1 MGVRY
6 MNIEKFT
13 QNAQQAIMDCQ
24 NIAIS
29 EGHQMLDGE
38 HLHLALLQQT
48 DGLIPKLLK
57 FMEIDPHLI
66 IADLE
71 EEMEK
76 LLKPSCPHYYGGRF
90 TPGEYHIPEEE
101 LIGWSEASLRTP
113 LNSAGYQRY
122 MELFKQVLP
131 EESRRLSLGG
141 TADG

>member
-1 MGVRY
+1 M
-6 MNIEKFT
+6 
-13 QNAQQAIMDCQ
+13 
-24 NIAIS
+24 
-29 EGHQMLDGE
+29 
-38 HLHLALLQQT
+38 
-48 DGLIPKLLK
+48 PKL
-57 FMEIDPHLI
+57 IHA
-66 IADLE
+66 IAE
-71 EEMEK
+71 KKCKMIGTITTESEMEK